1 MQIAG
6 AIGSIAAASLGA
18 IVVVVI
24 LFGLGVLGIARYQ
37 AARAHGN
44 AGSRF
49 AVIGAGAAFLVCF
62 VIALFGLYL
71 IVVR

>member
-1 MQIAG
+1 MQIAS

-18 IVVVVI
+18 IIVVVV

-37 AARAHGN
+37 AARTQGT
-44 AGSRF
+44 AGSVY
-49 AVIGAGAAFLVCF
+49 AVIGASAAFVACF
-62 VIALFGLYL
+62 AIALFGLYL

>member
-18 IVVVVI
+18 IVVLVV
-24 LFGLGVLGIARYQ
+24 LFGLGVLGIARHE
-37 AARAHGN
+37 AARSSN

-71 IVVR
+71 IVVH